1 MATELHQEVILARDV
16 PQHGLR
22 SGDLGTVVH
31 IYPTGGLEVEF
42 FTASGKTRAVV
53 TLREADIRMATDDEV
68 VAVCRLGATG

>member
-1 MATELHQEVILARDV
+1 MAPELHQEVILARDV

-31 IYPTGGLEVEF
+31 IYPAGGLEVEF

-53 TLREADIRMATDDEV
+53 TLRETDVRMATDDEV
-68 VAVCRLGATG
+68 VAVRRLHATG

>member
-1 MATELHQEVILARDV
+1 MASELHQEVILARDV
-16 PQHGLR
+16 AQHGLR

-68 VAVCRLGATG
+68 VAVRQLGATG

>member
-31 IYPTGGLEVEF
+31 IYPSGGLEVEF

-53 TLREADIRMATDDEV
+53 TLRDADIRMATDDEV
-68 VAVCRLGATG
+68 VAVRRLGATG

>member
-1 MATELHQEVILARDV
+1 MATELHQEVILARDG

-53 TLREADIRMATDDEV
+53 TLCEADIRMATDDEV
-68 VAVCRLGATG
+68 VAVRRLGATG

>member
-1 MATELHQEVILARDV
+1 MKFKTLDTVALEGDLPE
-16 PQHGLR
+16 HGLR
-22 SGDLGTVVH
+22 KWDLGTVVH

-68 VAVCRLGATG
+68 VAVRRLGATG

>member
-68 VAVCRLGATG
+68 VAVRRLGATG

>member
-22 SGDLGTVVH
+22 NGDLGTVVH
-31 IYPTGGLEVEF
+31 IYPSGGLEVEF

-53 TLREADIRMATDDEV
+53 TLRDADIRMATDDEV

>member
-1 MATELHQEVILARDV
+1 MAPELHQEVILARDV
-16 PQHGLR
+16 AQHGLR

-68 VAVCRLGATG
+68 VAVRQLGATG

>member
-1 MATELHQEVILARDV
+1 MAAELHQEVILARDV

-22 SGDLGTVVH
+22 SGDLGTVVY

-53 TLREADIRMATDDEV
+53 TLREADVRMATDDEV
-68 VAVCRLGATG
+68 VAVRQLGATG

>member
-31 IYPTGGLEVEF
+31 IYPSGGLEVEF

-53 TLREADIRMATDDEV
+53 TLRDADIRMATDDEV